1 MKRALNTL
9 DGKERWTLL
18 PVERQMLLAALN
30 IALDKHYA
38 EVRTPTV
45 ESIYWETLRE
55 ELS

>member
-38 EVRTPTV
+38 DIGTPTV
-45 ESIYWETLRE
+45 ESIYWETLHE